1 MTDYE
6 ILSVVLEIGILV
18 ATVVML
24 CKKNKHK

>member
-24 CKKNKHK
+24 CFASRHK